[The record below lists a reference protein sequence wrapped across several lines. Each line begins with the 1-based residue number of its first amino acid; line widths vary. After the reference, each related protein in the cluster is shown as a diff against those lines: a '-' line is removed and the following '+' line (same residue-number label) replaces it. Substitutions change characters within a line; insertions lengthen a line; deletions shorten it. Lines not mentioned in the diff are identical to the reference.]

1 MKLFIKT
8 LIIFALALAIAGFG
22 LFNNGTVAI
31 YVASYKIE
39 LSLNLL
45 ILLWL
50 LSVIVIYYSFRI
62 LINVKRIPN
71 KIHRARVR
79 SALIAARQ
87 RLNFAGLHYF
97 EGKYRSCYENALK
110 SLKREAN
117 KDNKFLAY
125 MLAYRAAN
133 IMRDQDKE
141 DKIATELEQFNEPKW
156 QLAKHLLIAEN
167 FYNHQLYGQAI
178 DNLNAALQLDHR
190 HVPAHRMLL
199 KVCLHLANYSK
210 AYEMLEWLLKN
221 DSLRE
226 YKASKYKAR
235 VIGGLFA
242 EITETKELNKYYNK
256 LDKNEKSS
264 FLYSRLYFNALLRI
278 ADYSAAV
285 EFLERCF
292 KDNSIQL
299 IYSESLLALAKKVDD
314 AKLLEKLTKLS
325 EKILVTDTQNAE
337 LLLTLGILNYQQ
349 RNLEHSRTYLESS
362 LNIKHSLDATIYLS
376 FVAEATHDNALF
388 AECQKKLYSQ
398 YLTLGRE
405 ELIKKDDAV

>member
-1 MKLFIKT
+1 MKFFIKT
-8 LIIFALALAIAGFG
+8 LIIFALTLAIAGFG
-22 LFNNGTVAI
+22 LFNNGAVAI

-50 LSVIVIYYSFRI
+50 LSVVVIYYLFRI
-62 LINVKRIPN
+62 LINIKRIPN
-71 KIHRARVR
+71 KIQRARVR
-79 SALIAARQ
+79 NALIAARQ

-97 EGKYRSCYENALK
+97 EGKYRSCYDNALK
-110 SLKREAN
+110 SLKREAS

-133 IMRDQDKE
+133 IMRDEEKE
-141 DKIATELEQFNEPKW
+141 NRIATELEQFNEPKW

-178 DNLNAALQLDHR
+178 DHLNAALQLDHR

-199 KVCLHLANYSK
+199 KIYLHLANYSK

-242 EITETKELNKYYNK
+242 EINDTKELNSYYNK

-264 FLYSRLYFNALLRI
+264 FLYGKLYFNALLRI
-278 ADYSAAV
+278 ADYATAID
-285 EFLERCF
+285 FLERNF
-292 KDNSIQL
+292 KDNSLQL
-299 IYSESLLALAKKVDD
+299 VYVESLLTLAKKVED
-314 AKLLEKLTKLS
+314 AKLLTKLLKLS
-325 EKILVTDTQNAE
+325 EKAFSANEQDPAI
-337 LLLTLGILNYQQ
+337 LLTLGVLNYRQ
-349 RNLEHSRTYLESS
+349 RNLEQSRIYLESS
-362 LNIKHSLDATIYLS
+362 LKIKSSLDATIYLS
-376 FVAEATHDNALF
+376 FVAEDIHDHALF
-388 AECQKKLYSQ
+388 AECQKIL
-398 YLTLGRE
+398 LTNIRNFN
-405 ELIKKDDAV
+405 

>member
-8 LIIFALALAIAGFG
+8 LVIFALALAVAGFG
-22 LFNNGTVAI
+22 FFNNGAVAI

-50 LSVIVIYYSFRI
+50 LSVVVIYYSFRI

-79 SALIAARQ
+79 NALVAARQ

-133 IMRDQDKE
+133 IMRDQEKE
-141 DKIATELEQFNEPKW
+141 DKIATELEQFSEPKW

-178 DNLNAALQLDHR
+178 DHLNAALQLDR
-190 HVPAHRMLL
+190 SHVPAHRMLL
-199 KVCLHLANYSK
+199 KVYLHLTNYSK

-242 EITETKELNKYYNK
+242 EINDTKELNKYYNK

-264 FLYSRLYFNALLRI
+264 FLYGKLYFNALLRI

-285 EFLERCF
+285 EFLERNF
-292 KDNSIQL
+292 KDSSIQL
-299 IYSESLLALAKKVDD
+299 IYSESLLALAKKVDN
-314 AKLLEKLTKLS
+314 AKLLNRLTKLS
-325 EKILVTDTQNAE
+325 ENAFSGNEQNPL
-337 LLLTLGILNYQQ
+337 LLLTLGVLNYQQ
-349 RNLEHSRTYLESS
+349 RNLEQSRTYLESS
-362 LNIKHSLDATIYLS
+362 LKIKPSLDATIYLS

-388 AECQKKLYSQ
+388 ADCQKKL
-398 YLTLGRE
+398 LTNIRNFN
-405 ELIKKDDAV
+405 

>member
-8 LIIFALALAIAGFG
+8 LVIFALALAVAGFG

-31 YVASYKIE
+31 YIASYKIE

-50 LSVIVIYYSFRI
+50 LSVVIIYYAFRI
-62 LINVKRIPN
+62 LINIKRLPN

-79 SALIAARQ
+79 NALVAARQ

-110 SLKREAN
+110 SLKREAS

-133 IMRDQDKE
+133 IMRDQEKE
-141 DKIATELEQFNEPKW
+141 DKIATELEQFSEPKW

-178 DNLNAALQLDHR
+178 DHLNAALQLDR
-190 HVPAHRMLL
+190 NHVPAHRMLL
-199 KVCLHLANYSK
+199 KVYLHLTNYSK

-242 EITETKELNKYYNK
+242 EISDTKELNKYYNK

-264 FLYSRLYFNALLRI
+264 FLYGKLYFNALLRV

-285 EFLERCF
+285 EFLERNF

-314 AKLLEKLTKLS
+314 AKLLEKLTKLC
-325 EKILVTDTQNAE
+325 EKALVTNVQNAD
-337 LLLTLGILNYQQ
+337 LLLTLGVLNYQQ
-349 RNLEHSRTYLESS
+349 RNLEQSRTYLESS
-362 LNIKHSLDATIYLS
+362 LKIKPSLDATIYLS

-388 AECQKKLYSQ
+388 ADCQKKL
-398 YLTLGRE
+398 LTNIRNFN
-405 ELIKKDDAV
+405 

>member
-8 LIIFALALAIAGFG
+8 LVIFALALAVAGFG
-22 LFNNGTVAI
+22 LFNNGVVAI

-50 LSVIVIYYSFRI
+50 LSVIVIYYVFRI
-62 LINVKRIPN
+62 LINVKRLPN

-79 SALIAARQ
+79 NALVAARQ

-133 IMRDQDKE
+133 IMRDQEKE
-141 DKIATELEQFNEPKW
+141 DKIATELEQFSEPKW

-178 DNLNAALQLDHR
+178 DHLNAALQLDR
-190 HVPAHRMLL
+190 SHVPAHRMLL
-199 KVCLHLANYSK
+199 KVYLHLTNYSK

-242 EITETKELNKYYNK
+242 EITDTKELNKYYNK

-264 FLYSRLYFNALLRI
+264 FLYGKLYFNALLRI

-285 EFLERCF
+285 EFLERNF
-292 KDNSIQL
+292 KDSSIQL

-314 AKLLEKLTKLS
+314 AKLLNRLTKLS
-325 EKILVTDTQNAE
+325 ENAFCGNEQNPL
-337 LLLTLGILNYQQ
+337 LLLTLGVLNYQQ
-349 RNLEHSRTYLESS
+349 RNLEQSRTYLESS
-362 LNIKHSLDATIYLS
+362 LKIKPSLDATIYLS

-388 AECQKKLYSQ
+388 ADCQKKL
-398 YLTLGRE
+398 LTNIRNFN
-405 ELIKKDDAV
+405 

>member
-8 LIIFALALAIAGFG
+8 LVIFALALAVAGFG
-22 LFNNGTVAI
+22 LFNNGVVAI

-50 LSVIVIYYSFRI
+50 LSVVVIYYSFRI
-62 LINVKRIPN
+62 LINIKRIPN

-79 SALIAARQ
+79 NALVAARQ

-133 IMRDQDKE
+133 IMRDQEKE
-141 DKIATELEQFNEPKW
+141 DKIATELEQFSEPKW

-178 DNLNAALQLDHR
+178 DHLNAALQLDR
-190 HVPAHRMLL
+190 SHVPAHRMLL
-199 KVCLHLANYSK
+199 KVYLHLTNYSK

-242 EITETKELNKYYNK
+242 EITDTKELNKYYNK

-264 FLYSRLYFNALLRI
+264 FLYGKLYFNALLRV

-285 EFLERCF
+285 EFLERNF
-292 KDNSIQL
+292 KDSSIQL

-314 AKLLEKLTKLS
+314 AKLLNRLTKLS
-325 EKILVTDTQNAE
+325 ENAFCGNEQNPL
-337 LLLTLGILNYQQ
+337 LLLTLGVLNYQQ
-349 RNLEHSRTYLESS
+349 RNLEQSRTYLESS
-362 LNIKHSLDATIYLS
+362 LKIKPSLDAAIYLS

-388 AECQKKLYSQ
+388 ADCQKKL
-398 YLTLGRE
+398 LTNIRNFN
-405 ELIKKDDAV
+405 

>member
-1 MKLFIKT
+1 MKLFTKT
-8 LIIFALALAIAGFG
+8 LVIFALALAVSGFG
-22 LFNNGTVAI
+22 LFNNGAVAI

-50 LSVIVIYYSFRI
+50 LSVVVIYYAFRI
-62 LINVKRIPN
+62 LINLKRIPN
-71 KIHRARVR
+71 KIYRARVR
-79 SALIAARQ
+79 NALVAARQ

-97 EGKYRSCYENALK
+97 EGKYRSCYDNALK

-133 IMRDQDKE
+133 IMRDQEKE
-141 DKIATELEQFNEPKW
+141 DKIATELEQFSEPKW

-178 DNLNAALQLDHR
+178 DHLNAALQLDR
-190 HVPAHRMLL
+190 SHVPAHRMLL
-199 KVCLHLANYSK
+199 KVYLHLANYSK

-264 FLYSRLYFNALLRI
+264 FLYSKLYFNALLRI

-285 EFLERCF
+285 EFLERNF

-299 IYSESLLALAKKVDD
+299 IYSESLLELAKKVDD
-314 AKLLEKLTKLS
+314 AKLLEKLTKLC
-325 EKILVTDTQNAE
+325 EKAFGANAQNAE
-337 LLLTLGILNYQQ
+337 LLLTLGVLNYQQ
-349 RNLEHSRTYLESS
+349 RNLEQSRTYLESS
-362 LNIKHSLDATIYLS
+362 LKIKPSLDATIYLS
-376 FVAEATHDNALF
+376 FVAEATHDNALL
-388 AECQKKLYSQ
+388 AECQKKLLYFERS
-398 YLTLGRE
+398 
-405 ELIKKDDAV
+405 